1 MALAL
6 ETEIKRSNDVT
17 ESTPALTRFGD
28 FVATAVV
35 PAAARAA
42 AGQAVLDTVG
52 VTLAGSIEPAATVVR
67 DVARAEGGAARCAVL
82 GTGDRTSAGWAALA
96 NGTAA
101 HALDFDD
108 MCFVSMAHP
117 SAPLVAAGLAV
128 AELADASGAALLDA
142 YCVGFE
148 IEAVLGRAMNPTHYE
163 QGWHATSTL
172 GSIGAAA
179 TAARLLG
186 QDAQTAARSMAI
198 AASEAS
204 GLKESFGTM
213 VKPLHAGLAGRNGVL
228 AAQLAEGGFTASAH
242 ALEGSQGLLLA
253 MQSRE
258 RTLGDGAAVLGRA
271 WEIVDGGI
279 TVKLYPS
286 CAATH
291 PTIDTLIDLR
301 AEHQFTPD
309 DVDGI
314 DVLVDS
320 VTPTVL
326 IHDRPTSGLEGKF
339 SLHFCAA
346 AAVAHGR
353 VNIQTFETS
362 GPADPVIQALLPRI
376 TMRVDPGV
384 GVGQPTLTEAVVIV
398 RLRNGQVLERRVRGA
413 RGYPNR
419 PPTAAQLGDKF
430 QACAERAVSPSAARD
445 ALDWLRDLERQP
457 RVSAFSDVLT
467 AVPA

>member
-1 MALAL
+1 M
-6 ETEIKRSNDVT
+6 
-17 ESTPALTRFGD
+17 
-28 FVATAVV
+28 
-35 PAAARAA
+35 
-42 AGQAVLDTVG
+42 LDTVG
-52 VTLAGSIEPAATVVR
+52 VTLAGSIEPAAAVVR
-67 DVARAEGGAARCAVL
+67 DVARAEGGAARCTVL

-228 AAQLAEGGFTASAH
+228 AAQLAEAGFTASAH
-242 ALEGSQGLLLA
+242 ALEGAQGLLLA

-301 AEHQFTPD
+301 EYSA
-309 DVDGI
+309 
-314 DVLVDS
+314 
-320 VTPTVL
+320 L
-326 IHDRPTSGLEGKF
+326 IP
-339 SLHFCAA
+339 
-346 AAVAHGR
+346 
-353 VNIQTFETS
+353 
-362 GPADPVIQALLPRI
+362 LLK
-376 TMRVDPGV
+376 
-384 GVGQPTLTEAVVIV
+384 QWY
-398 RLRNGQVLERRVRGA
+398 QRRVL
-413 RGYPNR
+413 Y
-419 PPTAAQLGDKF
+419 K
-430 QACAERAVSPSAARD
+430 
-445 ALDWLRDLERQP
+445 
-457 RVSAFSDVLT
+457 
-467 AVPA
+467 

>member
-1 MALAL
+1 M
-6 ETEIKRSNDVT
+6 T
-17 ESTPALTRFGD
+17 ESTPALTRFGY
-28 FVATAVV
+28 FVETAVV

-82 GTGDRTSAGWAALA
+82 GTGDRTSAGWASLA

-128 AELADASGAALLDA
+128 AELADASGATLLDA

-445 ALDWLRDLERQP
+445 ALDWL
-457 RVSAFSDVLT
+457 
-467 AVPA
+467 

>member
-1 MALAL
+1 M
-6 ETEIKRSNDVT
+6 TEPI
-17 ESTPALTRFGD
+17 PALSRFGE
-28 FVATAVV
+28 FVATAAVP
-35 PAAARAA
+35 PAARVAARN
-42 AGQAVLDTVG
+42 AVLDTVG
-52 VTLAGSIEPAATVVR
+52 VALAGSREPAASMVR
-67 DVARAEGGAARCAVL
+67 EVARAEGGASRCLVL
-82 GTGDRTSAGWAALA
+82 GTGERTGAGWAALA

-128 AELADASGAALLDA
+128 AELAEAGGAALLDA

-148 IEAVLGRAMNPTHYE
+148 VEAVLGRAMNPTHYE
-163 QGWHATSTL
+163 RGWHATSSL

-179 TAARLLG
+179 AAARLLG
-186 QDAQTAARSMAI
+186 QDADTATRSMAI

-213 VKPLHAGLAGRNGVL
+213 VKPLQAGLAGRNGVL
-228 AAQLAEGGFTASAH
+228 AALLAGGGFTASPFAV
-242 ALEGSQGLLLA
+242 EGAQGLLVA

-258 RTLGDGAAVLGRA
+258 ATLGDGAAGLGRV
-271 WEIVDGGI
+271 WEILDGGI

-286 CAATH
+286 CAGTH

-301 AEHQFTPD
+301 TEHPFGAE
-309 DVDGI
+309 DVEAI
-314 DVLVDS
+314 EVLVDS

-326 IHDRPTSGLEGKF
+326 IHDRPVSGLEGKF
-339 SLHFCAA
+339 SMHFCAA
-346 AAVAHGR
+346 AAVAHGA
-353 VNIQTFETS
+353 VTIQTFETS
-362 GPADPVIQALLPRI
+362 GMSDPAIQALLPLV
-376 TMRVDPGV
+376 TMRVDAGV
-384 GVGQPTLTEAVVIV
+384 GVGQPTLTEAVIMV
-398 RLRNGQVLERRVRGA
+398 RLRNGRVLERRVRGA

-419 PPTAAQLGDKF
+419 PPTAEELGAKF
-430 QACAERAVSPSAARD
+430 IACAERALSPAAARD

-457 RVSAFSDVLT
+457 RVSAFADVLT